1 MNILRP
7 LRIIN
12 WRIVLA
18 ALFGVG
24 ILHILATLAA
34 PSLAIATAYDR
45 LKGVLPTNRIVS
57 LPKIEPGA
65 QPLPF
70 LSPAQRYAMCR
81 FDTTGG
87 PIDVLVDL
95 GSAGSSLTI
104 YSPEGEAIYTAAE
117 SDVGQHRVR
126 IAPPDG
132 RFLGL
137 TPEARGRQS
146 AQVATATLNAHSGI
160 VVFAVPARGDA
171 YASIT
176 TRQLAGAV
184 CAPARPE

>member
-7 LRIIN
+7 FKLIN

-18 ALFGVG
+18 ALFGVA

-34 PSLAIATAYDR
+34 PSFAIATAYDR
-45 LKGVLPTNRIVS
+45 LKGVLPVNRIVA
-57 LPKIEPGA
+57 LPRIEPSA

-81 FDTTGG
+81 FDTSAD
-87 PIDVLVDL
+87 PVDVAVDL

-117 SDVGQHRVR
+117 SDVGEHRVR
-126 IAPPDG
+126 IIPPDG

-137 TPEARGRQS
+137 TPESRGRQS
-146 AQVATATLNAHSGI
+146 AQAAAATLSAQTGI

-171 YASIT
+171 YAT
-176 TRQLAGAV
+176 VTARQLSGAV
-184 CAPARPE
+184 CAPAKPD

>member
-1 MNILRP
+1 MKFLHP
-7 LRIIN
+7 FKLVN

-34 PSLAIATAYDR
+34 PSLAIATAFDR
-45 LKGVLPTNRIVS
+45 LKGVLPVNRIVA
-57 LPKIEPGA
+57 LPRIEPGA

-81 FDTTGG
+81 FDTGAG
-87 PIDVLVDL
+87 PIDVAVDL

-117 SDVGQHRVR
+117 SDVGVHRVR
-126 IAPPDG
+126 IIPTDG

-146 AQVATATLNAHSGI
+146 AQVATASLNAQSGI
-160 VVFAVPARGDA
+160 VVLAVTVRGDA
-171 YASIT
+171 YSAVT
-176 TRQLAGAV
+176 ARQLAGAL
-184 CAPARPE
+184 CAPAKPD

>member
-1 MNILRP
+1 MNVLRP
-7 LRIIN
+7 FKLIN

-34 PSLAIATAYDR
+34 PSFAIATAFDR
-45 LKGVLPTNRIVS
+45 LKSVLPVNRIVAM
-57 LPKIEPGA
+57 PKVEPNA

-81 FDTTGG
+81 FDTGVT
-87 PIDVLVDL
+87 PIDVAADL

-117 SDVGQHRVR
+117 SDVGVHRVR
-126 IAPPDG
+126 IISPDG

-146 AQVATATLNAHSGI
+146 AQVATATLNAQTGI
-160 VVFAVPARGDA
+160 VVLAVPAQGDA
-171 YASIT
+171 YAAVT
-176 TRQLAGAV
+176 ARQLTSAA
-184 CAPARPE
+184 CAPAIPD